1 MFRWLRSSKNK
12 TEADSGAKAFR
23 RLTYDTETST
33 LFLEFHSGETRTHV
47 GVALGHIVGL
57 KVAADKLAYY
67 QSQIAPSYMALI
79 KTGDEAAAP
88 AAAPRYAAAAANA
101 V

>member
-12 TEADSGAKAFR
+12 KTDADSGAKAFR
-23 RLTYDTETST
+23 RLTYETETST

-47 GVALGHIVGL
+47 GVALGHIVGH
-57 KVAADKLAYY
+57 KIAADKLAYY
-67 QSQIAPSYMALI
+67 ESQIARSNMALI
-79 KTGDEAAAP
+79 AAGDEAADS
-88 AAAPRYAAAAANA
+88 APRNTAAAANA